1 MTTNPAAIAH
11 DYLAQYGGAE
21 RVVAEWSR
29 LLPEVP
35 IYTLAYEA
43 EATYPE
49 FRDAEVSTPRFGR
62 STVFTSRIPTFLPVL
77 PLMAARLRVDS
88 EGWVLVSSS
97 GFAHGF
103 PTTAR
108 KIVYCHSPARWIYE
122 VADYRRGLGRSKRA
136 ALRVISPYLR
146 RVDLRAAKTA
156 TAYIANS
163 KVTQARIA
171 RAYGVHAPVVNP
183 PVGARAAGVA
193 PDAVLPDEFAL
204 CVARARGYKN
214 VALAV
219 ESAERAGV
227 PLVVVGSGSEI
238 LTGGTVHGLGRVSD
252 AELSWLYARARVL
265 VAVAQEDFGLT
276 PVEAAWAGTP
286 TVAIDSGG
294 YRESV
299 SHEHSGLLVADDPDA
314 LASGIREACRE
325 SWNAAEIRAHAERF
339 SPRSHLLQIADIAEA
354 TR

>member
-1 MTTNPAAIAH
+1 MTTNPTAIAH

-29 LLPEVP
+29 LLPDVP
-35 IYTLAYEA
+35 IFTLAYEA

-49 FRDAEVSTPRFGR
+49 FRDAAVSTPRFGR
-62 STVFTSRIPTFLPVL
+62 SPLFTSRIPTFLPVL
-77 PLMAARLRVDS
+77 PLMASRLRVESD
-88 EGWVLVSSS
+88 GWLLVSSS

-122 VADYRRGLGRSKRA
+122 VADYRRGLSRAKRG

-146 RVDLRAAKTA
+146 QVDLKAARTA

-171 RAYGVHAPVVNP
+171 RAYGVQAPVVNP
-183 PVGARAAGVA
+183 PVGARAAGTAPNVA
-193 PDAVLPDEFAL
+193 IPDEFAL

-238 LTGGTVHGLGRVSD
+238 LTGGSVYGLGRVTD

-265 VAVAQEDFGLT
+265 IAVAQEDFGLT

-286 TVAIDSGG
+286 TVAIDAGG

-299 SHEHSGLLVADDPDA
+299 AHEKSGLLVADDAQA
-314 LASGIREACRE
+314 LAAGIREACGQT
-325 SWNAAEIRAHAERF
+325 WNAGDIRAHAERF
-339 SPRSHLLQIADIAEA
+339 SPESHLLQIADIAEA